1 MKIKLFGKNKEVDSK
16 NVKSLLKELLLNT
29 ETILVVKNGEIVL
42 SDEKFSEKDD
52 IRIIKVISGG

>member
-1 MKIKLFGKNKEVDSK
+1 MKIKLFGKNKEISSK
-16 NVKSLLKELLLNT
+16 NVKSLLQELNLNT

-42 SDEKFSEKDD
+42 NDEKFSEKDD